1 MAMSRKNDKIFPPYQ
16 DDAEKGD
23 TGEEGGA
30 SGSGGE
36 GGQTGGTGGHIAFHE
51 FIKTSEQR
59 DDLLSGSEKAR
70 LLATH
75 QSWHE
80 SLVKKQKDSIKRR
93 QAVIEGELS
102 VSEYRRGNADHPY
115 REHPVLSQAAQFSG
129 IDRQVTPLPNE
140 NEIDTNNDKKQ
151 ELEYRYN
158 LAYRPGMAMRFTPPK
173 PSPM

>member
-1 MAMSRKNDKIFPPYQ
+1 MSRQNDEIFPPYQ

-23 TGEEGGA
+23 TGGE
-30 SGSGGE
+30 GGE
-36 GGQTGGTGGHIAFHE
+36 GGDSGQTGGHIAFHA
-51 FIKTSEQR
+51 FINSSEQR
-59 DDLLSGSEKAR
+59 DDLLSGSEKSR

-80 SLVKKQKDSIKRR
+80 SLVKKQKESIERR
-93 QAVIEGELS
+93 QAVKEGKLS

-129 IDRQVTPLPNE
+129 IDKQVTPLPNE
-140 NEIDTNNDKKQ
+140 NEIDTNNDKKE

-158 LAYRPGMAMRFTPPK
+158 LAYRPEMAMRFTPPK